1 MHTYAH
7 VNAHTHTQV
16 VFSFALNNKIISM
29 HVCAHQL
36 PNDMYGGRTD
46 TLSLDGRFG
55 ALMIEIA
62 LVLGPNLLTPRGL
75 DDPQFLDK
83 KVPK

>member
-1 MHTYAH
+1 MCT
-7 VNAHTHTQV
+7 
-16 VFSFALNNKIISM
+16 
-29 HVCAHQL
+29 QL